1 MNKKA
6 NNITSSVTTHPPKI
20 LVETWVNIIR
30 SSESQS
36 ARERAKDMLLGAFG
50 DMQSVATYM
59 KENGLS

>member
-1 MNKKA
+1 MTNKASNKDLSA
-6 NNITSSVTTHPPKI
+6 NTLPPKV

-30 SSESQS
+30 SSENQS

-59 KENGLS
+59 RENGLS